1 MINRV
6 EQVAW
11 CLPYLDDLDADFAR
25 FYRRE
30 WWEHSGPLFFSRAV
44 RVVAY
49 DGVTASAIRRDMDRE
64 PEHEPEPPDVL
75 DMLNDPAYAGMVE
88 VG

>member
-1 MINRV
+1 MIVRA

-11 CLPYLDDLDADFAR
+11 TLFCLDDLDADFAR

-30 WWEHSGPLFFSRAV
+30 WWQHSGPLFFARAD
-44 RVVAY
+44 RVVMY
-49 DGVTASAIRRDMDRE
+49 GGVTALALRRYADE
-64 PEHEPEPPDVL
+64 PDEREPEPPDVL
-75 DMLNDPAYAGMVE
+75 DMLNDPAYRDLVE